1 MRLKNISLS
10 GFKSFVDPTKIPFP
24 SSMSGV
30 VGPNGCGKSN
40 IIDAVRWVMG
50 EISAK
55 NLRGESMADVIF
67 SGSSSRAPSSRA
79 SVELLFDNSLGKLG
93 GEYSSYS
100 EISVRRVLE
109 IDGRSIYY
117 LNGSECRRKDITDI
131 FLGTGL
137 GPRSYAVIEQ
147 EMATKLISSKPEEL
161 RMYIEEVAGI
171 SVYRERKKE
180 TESRI
185 KKTKENLSRVKDL
198 KDEIERQ
205 LLKLK
210 RQVKSAERYKSL
222 KEEEKNKKGLLKAL
236 SWQKRKEKIS
246 KINLTIKESESNLE
260 KERTLKISLGAEID
274 KSKVNQSEIQ
284 QKIDKVQQDY
294 YSSGADLTNS
304 EQELALLKEK
314 KKDLLLEKGQIE
326 ENLKSFFVEKESL
339 VEQQSKL
346 EIELSHKEPELQA
359 LDESFAQLEGAMSPD
374 FLVEKLYL
382 DVSNLTISLE
392 EVVSDY
398 ARKNVNDI
406 SVIHNFSIEIKKKLE
421 KLKESLKHQS
431 QYQEEK
437 FKAQKIELLALSSEI
452 TSFKVSIAEIKS
464 KLGALERTKSDSE
477 TNRTSVENKLINLE
491 APIQKIEAEI
501 KPLLDSRIDVEG
513 NLSNLRE
520 EFNNLNELIRNNERK
535 IHQTDLSLEN
545 FNGEIQKSKL
555 ERQGLISESA
565 IFEEQLKNDNYEI
578 QSLLDSLR
586 DDLTEDMLIDEISR
600 IESSIE
606 RIGPINLAAAEEYK
620 LEEERNSEIDVQLIE
635 LNSALETLQ
644 SAIKKIDLESRTKF
658 KDTLDKLNI
667 KLAELFPKLFGG
679 GFAKLELTESDL
691 LESGVLFKAM
701 PPGKKNVN
709 VSQLSGGEKALSS
722 IALVFSF
729 FSLNPA
735 PFCILD
741 EIDAPLDDFNTS
753 RFINMV
759 EEMSE
764 KVQFI
769 FVTHNK
775 ISMEKSKHLMGVTMQ
790 EPGVSRLVSV
800 DVDEALKMAAS

>member
-10 GFKSFVDPTKIPFP
+10 GFKSFVDPTKISFP

-55 NLRGESMADVIF
+55 NLRGENMADVIF

-100 EISVRRVLE
+100 EISVKRVLE
-109 IDGRSIYY
+109 IDGRSIYF

-210 RQVKSAERYKSL
+210 RQVKSAERYKAL
-222 KEEEKNKKGLLKAL
+222 KAEEKSKKGLLKAI
-236 SWQKRKEKIS
+236 SWQTRKEKIS
-246 KINLTIKESESNLE
+246 NIDLSIKELESSLE
-260 KERTLKISLGAEID
+260 KERTLKISLNSEID
-274 KSKVNQSEIQ
+274 KSKVSQSEIQ

-294 YSSGADLTNS
+294 YSSGADLSSS
-304 EQELALLKEK
+304 EQELSLLKEK
-314 KKDLLLEKGQIE
+314 KNDLLLEKDQMVE
-326 ENLKSFFVEKESL
+326 TLNDFSSEKDNL
-339 VEQQSKL
+339 SK
-346 EIELSHKEPELQA
+346 ELSEAELELSKKEPELQA
-359 LDESFAQLEGAMSPD
+359 LDESFSKLEGAMSPD
-374 FLVEKLYL
+374 FLVEKIFL
-382 DVSNLTISLE
+382 DVSNLTVSLE
-392 EVVSDY
+392 ETARDFSTKTESDI
-398 ARKNVNDI
+398 KE
-406 SVIHNFSIEIKKKLE
+406 IHSFAQEIKNKLE
-421 KLKESLKHQS
+421 KLKESIKHQS

-437 FKAQKIELLALSSEI
+437 FKAQKTELLSLSSEI
-452 TSFKVSIAEIKS
+452 TSFKVKIAEIKS
-464 KLGALERTKSDSE
+464 KLSAIESSKLNTVTAKNSLEE
-477 TNRTSVENKLINLE
+477 KLIE
-491 APIQKIEAEI
+491 IEGPIQKIEADI
-501 KPLLDSRIDVEG
+501 KPLLDSRVDVEG
-513 NLSNLRE
+513 NLSKLRENFNDLNEIIRANERRIHETDISIE
-520 EFNNLNELIRNNERK
+520 EFNS
-535 IHQTDLSLEN
+535 D
-545 FNGEIQKSKL
+545 IQKSKL
-555 ERQGLISESA
+555 ERQGFISESA

-578 QSLLDSLR
+578 QGLLDEITENMTEESLV
-586 DDLTEDMLIDEISR
+586 EEISK
-600 IESSIE
+600 IENSIE

-620 LEEERNSEIDVQLIE
+620 LEEERNSEIDTQMSE

-644 SAIKKIDLESRTKF
+644 GAIKKIDLESRTKF

-667 KLAELFPKLFGG
+667 KLGELFPKLFGG
-679 GFAKLELTESDL
+679 GFAKLELTERDL

>member
-314 KKDLLLEKGQIE
+314 KKDLLLEKDQIE

-535 IHQTDLSLEN
+535 IHQTDLSLES

>member
-10 GFKSFVDPTKIPFP
+10 GFKSFVDPTKISFP

-55 NLRGESMADVIF
+55 NLRGENMADVIF

-198 KDEIERQ
+198 KEEIERQ

-210 RQVKSAERYKSL
+210 RQVKSAERYEAL
-222 KEEEKNKKGLLKAL
+222 KGEENRKKGLLKAL
-236 SWQKRKEKIS
+236 SWQTRNEKIS
-246 KINLTIKESESNLE
+246 KIDFSIKELESSLE
-260 KERTLKISLGAEID
+260 KEKTLKVSFSSEID
-274 KSKVNQSEIQ
+274 KSKVKQEDIQ
-284 QKIDKVQQDY
+284 QSIDKVQQDY

-304 EQELALLKEK
+304 EQELSSLKQRKNDLVFEKNQSEESLKNLQIEKENLLK
-314 KKDLLLEKGQIE
+314 DLSSAELELQK
-326 ENLKSFFVEKESL
+326 
-339 VEQQSKL
+339 
-346 EIELSHKEPELQA
+346 KEPELQA
-359 LDESFAQLEGAMSPD
+359 LDETFSKLEGAMSPD
-374 FLVEKLYL
+374 FLVEKIYL
-382 DVSNLTISLE
+382 DVANLTASLE
-392 EVVSDY
+392 EAY
-398 ARKNVNDI
+398 K
-406 SVIHNFSIEIKKKLE
+406 NFSAKSDKDLEDFYSFALEIKNKLQ
-421 KLKESLKHQS
+421 KLKDSLKHQS

-437 FKAQKIELLALSSEI
+437 FKAQKAELLSLSSEI
-452 TSFKVSIAEIKS
+452 TSFKVKIAEIKS
-464 KLGALERTKSDSE
+464 QIASLENSKSKIKSSIL
-477 TNRTSVENKLINLE
+477 SVEGKLQDIE
-491 APIQKIEAEI
+491 GPIQKIEAEI
-501 KPLLDSRIDVEG
+501 KPLLDSRIGVEG
-513 NLSNLRE
+513 NLTKLRE
-520 EFNNLNELIRNNERK
+520 DFNDSNELIRTNERK
-535 IHQTDLSLEN
+535 IHEIDILLEGIN
-545 FNGEIQKSKL
+545 ENIQKSKL

-565 IFEEQLKNDNYEI
+565 IFEEQLKNDKFEL
-578 QSLLDSLR
+578 QSLLDG
-586 DDLTEDMLIDEISR
+586 LTEDMNEPLLIEEITK
-600 IESSIE
+600 IENAIQ
-606 RIGPINLAAAEEYK
+606 RIGPINLAASEEYK
-620 LEEERNSEIDVQLIE
+620 LEEERKSEIDKQLLE

-644 SAIKKIDLESRTKF
+644 GAIKKIDLESRTKF

-667 KLAELFPKLFGG
+667 KLGELFPKLFGG
-679 GFAKLELTESDL
+679 GFAKLELTERDL

-709 VSQLSGGEKALSS
+709 VTQLSGGEKALSS

-800 DVDEALKMAAS
+800 DVDEALRMAAS

>member
-314 KKDLLLEKGQIE
+314 KKDLLLEKDQIE

-346 EIELSHKEPELQA
+346 EIELSQKEPELQA

-535 IHQTDLSLEN
+535 IHQTDLSLES

>member
-314 KKDLLLEKGQIE
+314 KKDLLLEKDQIE

-398 ARKNVNDI
+398 ASKNVTDI

-464 KLGALERTKSDSE
+464 KLGALEKTKSDSE
-477 TNRTSVENKLINLE
+477 TNRTSIENKLINLE